1 MTSNRR
7 RIAVYL
13 TLFGLACAMVGG
25 LVGRRIALVELES
38 RNNPQTWNE
47 HVSHEF
53 ERLVHPTEA
62 QRPRV
67 QAHLDHA
74 VRELREIR
82 RDTLLRS
89 TNVIWQLVQRVEAE
103 LSPEQRKAFEAMK
116 PAPGDLDLDLLNT
129 SPGSEKP

>member
-1 MTSNRR
+1 MTSNPR

-13 TLFGLACAMVGG
+13 ALFGLACGLVGG
-25 LVGRRIALVELES
+25 LVGRRIALLELES

-53 ERLVHPTEA
+53 QRLVHPTEA

-74 VRELREIR
+74 VKELREIR

-129 SPGSEKP
+129 SPDSEKP

>member
-1 MTSNRR
+1 MTSNPR

-13 TLFGLACAMVGG
+13 TLFGLACALVGG
-25 LVGRRIALVELES
+25 LVGRRIALVEMES

-47 HVSHEF
+47 HVAHEF
-53 ERLVHPTEA
+53 DRLVHPTEL

-82 RDTLLRS
+82 RETLLRS

-129 SPGSEKP
+129 SPDPKKP

>member
-1 MTSNRR
+1 MTSNPR

-13 TLFGLACAMVGG
+13 ALFGLACSLVGG
-25 LVGRRIALVELES
+25 LVGRRIALLELES
-38 RNNPQTWNE
+38 RNNPHTWNE

-53 ERLVHPTEA
+53 QRLVHPTEA

-74 VRELREIR
+74 VKELREIR

-129 SPGSEKP
+129 SPDSEKP

>member
-13 TLFGLACAMVGG
+13 ALFGLACTLVGV

-74 VRELREIR
+74 VKELREIR

-129 SPGSEKP
+129 SPGSKKP

>member
-1 MTSNRR
+1 MTSNPR

-13 TLFGLACAMVGG
+13 ALFGLACGLVGG
-25 LVGRRIALVELES
+25 LVGRRIALLELES
-38 RNNPQTWNE
+38 RNNPHTWNE

-53 ERLVHPTEA
+53 QRLVHPTEA

-74 VRELREIR
+74 VKELREIR

-129 SPGSEKP
+129 SPDSEKP